1 MKIPSPTGPHA
12 AGADRA
18 GRAAESI
25 AVWLI
30 LAGAL
35 VVRLL
40 GVGRGL
46 PYLHEWDEWFQ
57 LPPVIKM
64 VLYHT
69 LNPGIFIY
77 GSLYYYLL
85 LPVVYAH
92 FLYLHAAGAIT
103 SFDDVVLT
111 HPLIPGYGWY
121 INLPSFYVWARAFT
135 ALLGAATV
143 YLTYR
148 LGRAA
153 FGRPVGVLAAALLAV
168 APGAVYYA
176 DTVRVDVPAAF
187 FATAALLAGLGVLRR
202 GRRRDYVVAGLLT
215 GLAISTKQTAVWVVP
230 ALLVAHAYN
239 ERRTAFADG
248 PLGLMIAAIVAGG
261 LMGTPYLLIRPDLV
275 WTGFH
280 AQVGTY
286 GLLALPWPWVFFRR
300 LSFYLAYLLWPTQGG
315 DWYVVPHA
323 GLGLVPGIA
332 AVAGLVGAYGER
344 PRMLAYLVAFPALLL
359 LFLAR
364 ANVYYTRNLA
374 SVLPVAAIFAA
385 AGSVWLWHR
394 TAGRGPAWPAPW
406 RAAGVAAGIVLLL
419 IGPGAAFAALAGI
432 GVWLTAAGAG
442 PRWPAPWRAV
452 GAAAG
457 IVVLLIGPV
466 RESAALA
473 WWLNRHQDTR
483 TQAVEWLVAHV
494 PRGAGVA
501 FELELAWF
509 LPALD
514 RLPFRMEW
522 TDRRTPLAWYA
533 EKRIEYAV
541 VSEWNPVNACPTV
554 TLFPR
559 PDYLPTVAQEAA
571 FVPNSF
577 PIIDPA
583 VVVIRPRA
591 PCPWGAALADVT
603 PAGTSAARLTP

>member
-1 MKIPSPTGPHA
+1 MA
-12 AGADRA
+12 ADAMTTPRTDHDVLRVERL
-18 GRAAESI
+18 GRAREHI
-25 AVWLI
+25 LI
-30 LAGAL
+30 GLIMAGAL
-35 VVRLL
+35 VLRLL

-92 FLYLHAAGAIT
+92 FLYLHAAGVIK

-121 INLPSFYVWARAFT
+121 INLPSFYVWARAAT

-176 DTVRVDVPAAF
+176 DTVRVDVPVAF
-187 FATAALLAGLGVLRR
+187 FSTAALLAGLGVLRR
-202 GRRRDYVVAGLLT
+202 GRRRDYLVAGLLA

-230 ALLVAHAYN
+230 ALLIAHACN
-239 ERRTAFADG
+239 GRRTAFVDG
-248 PLGLMIAAIVAGG
+248 PLGLMIAGIIAGG
-261 LMGTPYLLIRPDLV
+261 LLGTPYLLIRPDLV
-275 WTGFH
+275 WAGFN

-286 GLLALPWPWVFFRR
+286 GVLALPRPRVYLHH
-300 LSFYLAYLLWPTQGG
+300 LSFFLAYLLWPTQGG

-323 GLGLVPGIA
+323 GFGLAPGIA
-332 AVAGLVGAYGER
+332 AVAGLAVGFRER
-344 PRMLAYLVAFPALLL
+344 PRVQAYLVAFPVLLL
-359 LFLAR
+359 LFLGR

-374 SVLPVAAIFAA
+374 PVLPIAAICAA
-385 AGSVWLWHR
+385 AGGVWIWQAVTSVRPLPAAGPVWH
-394 TAGRGPAWPAPW
+394 ASW
-406 RAAGVAAGIVLLL
+406 RAAV
-419 IGPGAAFAALAGI
+419 
-432 GVWLTAAGAG
+432 
-442 PRWPAPWRAV
+442 
-452 GAAAG
+452 AAAG

-473 WWLNRHQDTR
+473 WWLNRHEDTR
-483 TQAVEWLVAHV
+483 TQAVRWLLGHV

-509 LPALD
+509 LPSLD
-514 RLPFRMEW
+514 GLPFRMQW
-522 TDRRTPLAWYA
+522 TDRQTPLAWYA
-533 EKRIEYAV
+533 KSRIDYAV
-541 VSEWNPVNACPTV
+541 VSEWNPVNACPTIALV
-554 TLFPR
+554 SR
-559 PDYLPTVAQEAA
+559 PPYLPTVAEEAA

-577 PIIDPA
+577 PVIDPT

-591 PCPWGAALADVT
+591 PCPWAAPLADVI
-603 PAGTSAARLTP
+603 PAGAPAVRLTP